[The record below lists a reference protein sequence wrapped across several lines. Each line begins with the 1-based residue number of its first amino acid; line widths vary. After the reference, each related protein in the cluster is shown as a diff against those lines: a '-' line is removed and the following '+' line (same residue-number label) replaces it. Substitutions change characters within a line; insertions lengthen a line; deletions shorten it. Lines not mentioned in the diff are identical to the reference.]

1 MPSSIHRITDL
12 DPVQGG
18 MGYVST
24 CRLLSSR
31 KSTRG
36 AHRRARETGTVPY
49 HPRTRFHPCTAAARV
64 VSSSHPC
71 PDVFLLLFT
80 HTAEPP
86 HPQVFT
92 LGLHGPKPRNQNEK
106 CQQKE
111 HQPSFAHHITLPR
124 WRRRHMPSIGVYAR
138 IRPDAS
144 GRAECDGISVLRQP
158 DPQQVLVRN
167 LEFSLDCE

>member
-86 HPQVFT
+86 HLRCSHLAFT
-92 LGLHGPKPRNQNEK
+92 DQNRETKMRNVSKRSISLALHTTSLSLGGAAATCRPSASMLGSGPTPADVLSVTESAFSDN
-106 CQQKE
+106 
-111 HQPSFAHHITLPR
+111 
-124 WRRRHMPSIGVYAR
+124 R
-138 IRPDAS
+138 IRS
-144 GRAECDGISVLRQP
+144 K
-158 DPQQVLVRN
+158 
-167 LEFSLDCE
+167 F